1 MERRKRMFVRSA
13 LTIGLPLILIWA
25 FVEELWRGIRSAFR
39 FAWLEVRM
47 NIAAYR
53 EQMQRE
59 DY

>member
-1 MERRKRMFVRSA
+1 MFVRSA